1 MNLHPGGPH
10 LLDTSAV
17 ILLARAKQMAAPSA
31 FVGFATLGELSV
43 GIARAR
49 DPRREEERARTA
61 LGASRVLLPTLRTVQ
76 HYGETV
82 AALQRLGRPI
92 PVNDVWNA
100 ALALEHDL
108 PLLADD
114 AHFARVPGLR
124 FLSAR

>member
-1 MNLHPGGPH
+1 MNLHPGGLH

-17 ILLARAKQMAAPSA
+17 ILLARSRQAAASGA
-31 FVGFATLGELSV
+31 LVGFATLGELAV

-49 DPRREEERARTA
+49 DSRREGERVRAA
-61 LGASRVLLPTLRTVQ
+61 LGASRVLLPTLRTVR

-82 AALQRLGRPI
+82 AALQRLGQPI

-100 ALALEHDL
+100 ALALEHDV

-114 AHFARVPGLR
+114 DHFNRVPGLKFIPIR
-124 FLSAR
+124 